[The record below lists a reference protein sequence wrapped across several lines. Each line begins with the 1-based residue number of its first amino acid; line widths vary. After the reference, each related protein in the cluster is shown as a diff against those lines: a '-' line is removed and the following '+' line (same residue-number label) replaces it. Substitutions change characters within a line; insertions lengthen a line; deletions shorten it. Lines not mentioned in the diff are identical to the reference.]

1 MILETF
7 GEEIKGL
14 TLMPSQ
20 GGRFEVTV
28 DGSLLFSKAALRR
41 HADPNEVLAAIM
53 QRQPVTA

>member
-1 MILETF
+1 MVLETF

-14 TLMPSQ
+14 TLTPSH